1 MIIYSTSIRSAVL
14 RIWIYHHVG
23 GGGEKDRSP

>member
-23 GGGEKDRSP
+23 GGEKDRSP